1 MDVLPPAAV
10 WIKRNA
16 TPLRVNRNATPDNK
30 FRERRFGMF
39 SKQIGI
45 DLGTANVLVYL
56 RGKGIV
62 LQEPSVVAISNL
74 DNTIMAVGREAQEM
88 LGRTPGS
95 ITVVRPM
102 RDGVIAD
109 YVITEAM
116 LRYFV
121 SKVCGR
127 FNLFKPEVMICIPA
141 GVTSVEQRAVHDA
154 TIQAGARVAHLIEEP
169 LAAAIGAKVPIHA
182 ASGNMIVD
190 IGGGTTEAAVISL
203 NGIVVATSVRTAGN
217 HMDDAIASYIKRKY
231 NLMIG
236 ERMAEEV
243 KIQIGSALPMTPEIT
258 MEVRG
263 RDQVGGLPKTITVRS
278 TEVRDAISEALV
290 AIVAAARTVL
300 EQTPPELASDVIDKG
315 IILTG
320 GGALLKGIDQL
331 LTNETGV
338 PCYVAD
344 NPLACVA
351 IGAGLALE
359 KIDVLRRSLPMVD

>member
-1 MDVLPPAAV
+1 L
-10 WIKRNA
+10 
-16 TPLRVNRNATPDNK
+16 
-30 FRERRFGMF
+30 F

-45 DLGTANVLVYL
+45 DLGTANVLVYV

-62 LQEPSVVAISNL
+62 LQEPSVVAISNTE
-74 DNTIMAVGREAQEM
+74 NAIMAVGREAQAM

-95 ITVVRPM
+95 ISVVRPM

-116 LRYFV
+116 LRYFIQRV
-121 SKVCGR
+121 VGS
-127 FNLFKPEVMICIPA
+127 FNLFKPDVMICIPA

-154 TIQAGARVAHLIEEP
+154 TIQAGARNAYLIEEP
-169 LAAAIGAKVPIHA
+169 LAAAIGAKVPIHV

-190 IGGGTTEAAVISL
+190 IGGGTTEAAIISL
-203 NGIVVATSVRTAGN
+203 NGIVESQSVRVAGN
-217 HMDDAIASYIKRKY
+217 KMDDAIAIYIKRKY

-243 KIQIGSALPMTPEIT
+243 KIQIGSALPLEQELT

-263 RDQVGGLPKTITVRS
+263 RDQVGGLPKTITIRS
-278 TEVRDAISEALV
+278 SEVREAIAEPLAS
-290 AIVAAARTVL
+290 IVQAAKAVL
-300 EQTPPELASDVIDKG
+300 ERTPPELASDVIDKG

-320 GGALLKGIDQL
+320 GGALLRGIDRL
-331 LTNETGV
+331 LTLETGV

-351 IGAGLALE
+351 IGSGLALE
-359 KIDVLRRSLPMVD
+359 RIDVLRRNLPVVDN